1 MNEITGSLTE
11 LIIFLNNTVFFKN
24 LGLTIIALAI
34 ITRVVFYPLTKSQ
47 LKYAKKMQDLKP
59 KLDELSKRHK
69 DDKQK
74 LQTAQ
79 MALYKEHGVNPAAGC
94 LPMIIQLIVFMILYG
109 ALGNIFQ
116 KGLNTTFGPWNL
128 ANPDTI
134 KITLEKNQLAL
145 PGILVILA
153 SFTQFIQSKMMMPEP
168 VPVVKEDKPKEKEEK
183 QEFANEFASAQGQMI
198 ILFPLMFLFFGT
210 QWPSG
215 LALYWTASTIL
226 AIIQQYQVSGWG
238 GIAPWIRKISRP

>member
-1 MNEITGSLTE
+1 MSEAFLNF
-11 LIIFLNNTVFFKN
+11 IIFLYNLLFKN
-24 LGLTIIALAI
+24 FGLTVIVLSV
-34 ITRVVFYPLTKSQ
+34 ITRVAFYPLTKSQ

-59 KLDELSKRHK
+59 KLDELSLRHK
-69 DDKQK
+69 GDKQK
-74 LQTAQ
+74 LQLAQ

-94 LPMIIQLIVFMILYG
+94 LPLIIQLVVFAFLYNAFYK
-109 ALGNIFQ
+109 ALTM
-116 KGLNTTFGPWNL
+116 GLNTGFGPWNL

-153 SFTQFIQSKMMMPEP
+153 SLTQFIQSKMMMPEP
-168 VPVVKEDKPKEKEEK
+168 VKIVKDDKPKEKEEK
-183 QEFANEFASAQGQMI
+183 QEFASEFASAQGQMI
-198 ILFPLMFLFFGT
+198 ILFPLMFLFLGT

-238 GIAPWIRKISRP
+238 GLAPWIRKISK